1 MAAPVLGRWTI
12 TIDAKPI
19 TIPPQARPDSPQ
31 TENEKEIVFCSDAQM
46 QLITR
51 LPCYSTAHPST
62 TSIHPP
68 SIHPN
73 PRINPHTGDRL
84 DVQLCLSPVTT
95 LSIPL
100 DRVSRSTISS
110 VPSNTQR
117 SAGTAVVGGD
127 AGSDFQQTQL
137 QRTTRDTRETRE
149 RVDYRRRIH
158 CGTGRFCRAAFASL
172 TFVRND
178 LCDGIVA
185 CVW

>member
-62 TSIHPP
+62 TSIHPSIHHP
-68 SIHPN
+68 SIHHPN

-110 VPSNTQR
+110 VPSTLKHSPRVPR
-117 SAGTAVVGGD
+117 S
-127 AGSDFQQTQL
+127 QHTQL
-137 QRTTRDTRETRE
+137 LSAETQEATSIQHSFNARL
-149 RVDYRRRIH
+149 
-158 CGTGRFCRAAFASL
+158 GTQGRPGRGWITGDGSIVGQDGSVVLPLRA
-172 TFVRND
+172 
-178 LCDGIVA
+178 
-185 CVW
+185 